1 MERDSMKKIISLL
14 ALLFCASIQAQT
26 VTGNL
31 NITNTPVNGN
41 SLTIGSVTFI
51 WTNNTPS
58 ANFVLIT
65 NTLPANATNLYN
77 VVAAVVPFNGV
88 TVVQTNITNLVFT
101 AIGLTASTSGT
112 WASLTFS
119 TNSGGGSTNVVV
131 PISVYNIASRT
142 NVESGLIADENA
154 YSTNAIDQ
162 TKTIASQLV
171 GLGNNQ
177 TVTGTKYFSATLKAS
192 ALNVSNATTLDTGGA
207 QGIFTDGN
215 GTLTVQAQL
224 IVDGSTSLDLGNI
237 LTDDAGDI
245 ITIRNITNA
254 ANISATKF
262 WGNASGLT
270 NYAVSNLIGTAA
282 FIPSTNG
289 TGFGLTETGTNTL
302 NAELILSRFNNTGL
316 ANGMNQDVQLGTNC
330 NTKLSGPTAAFTTAG
345 FAAPN
350 NDQFNFVQNSTSFQW
365 TIQNQNGFE
374 ATAANRI
381 FTGTGVDVV
390 LSSNSWALFKYDSS
404 VSLWILLFASGQPS
418 SGGSGTFSGTFS
430 GNGGGLTNLINITQT
445 NFISGQLYTN
455 TNTVVITV
463 SANAVLSE
471 TGVAGAACMSLEAA
485 GYLTNQF
492 GETTLITSLAV
503 SKTNYLA
510 MEIPIGQTYVFTN
523 RSAGS
528 GDGASIVGGQILVH

>member
-1 MERDSMKKIISLL
+1 MKKIISLL